1 MTDLFYLI
9 AFVSPSNSDDKGGK
23 KEYHIQGLT
32 RSFQWGGGRGPWSV
46 YWSTGGSLPLTG
58 SCWDVAGPGLV
69 WKVLLTLTMGSVVLK
84 AGYGDEALQRD
95 LETLGLGVRRPTASL
110 TLIHHVH
117 FSKLTAPYT
126 RKGVNFTVCES
137 LLKKKAI
144 LLSGKGKF
152 AKNVHV
158 RKKKISINELTI

>member
-1 MTDLFYLI
+1 M
-9 AFVSPSNSDDKGGK
+9 
-23 KEYHIQGLT
+23 
-32 RSFQWGGGRGPWSV
+32 
-46 YWSTGGSLPLTG
+46 
-58 SCWDVAGPGLV
+58 AGPGLV